1 MSSAQDSLEESR
13 PRWQRRKDARPTE
26 IAQAALELF
35 VERGFSATKLEDVAR
50 KAGVSKGTMY
60 LYFESK
66 DALFKAAVRQSL
78 VASIERGEQLT
89 EQFRGTTPQL
99 VAAMLRFW
107 WQSIGESPASGLPKL
122 MVAEARNF
130 PELTRWYFEEVIQ
143 RGQALAAR
151 VLQRG
156 IDRGEFRPM
165 RVDIAVR
172 LAISPLIQ
180 LALWKHSF
188 NYCDP
193 NRADPRAVV
202 EQHVEFFLRAIA
214 AESREDTHGA

>member
-1 MSSAQDSLEESR
+1 MSSAQDSIEESPA
-13 PRWQRRKDARPTE
+13 PRWQRRKDARPAE
-26 IAQAALELF
+26 IARAALELF
-35 VERGFSATKLEDVAR
+35 VERGFSATKLEDIAR

-60 LYFESK
+60 VYFESK
-66 DALFKAAVRQSL
+66 EAIFKAAVRESL

-107 WQSIGESPASGLPKL
+107 WQSMGESPASGLPKL

-130 PELTRWYFEEVIQ
+130 PELTRWYYEEVIQ

-180 LALWKHSF
+180 
-188 NYCDP
+188 
-193 NRADPRAVV
+193 
-202 EQHVEFFLRAIA
+202 
-214 AESREDTHGA
+214 